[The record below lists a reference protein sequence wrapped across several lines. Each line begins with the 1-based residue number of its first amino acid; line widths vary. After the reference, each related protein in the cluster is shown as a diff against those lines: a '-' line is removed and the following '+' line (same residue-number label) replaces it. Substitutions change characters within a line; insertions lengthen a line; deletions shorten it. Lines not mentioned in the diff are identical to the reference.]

1 MILQAIFYLNSI
13 AGIMKMPFFQKI
25 RNMAASA
32 GLTGQSG
39 WLFPVLL
46 LLTGI
51 FLASL
56 LVSSADETYAPTHSH
71 ASAISF
77 ANDLDDQAPATR
89 MRNGATLLQRVLSRG
104 NAPRNHYFELKP
116 TPAILCSANQL
127 SAGSTGAGTH
137 LLNPCRD
144 LMLLHFLKSA
154 VPARAAPQVV

>member
-1 MILQAIFYLNSI
+1 
-13 AGIMKMPFFQKI
+13 MPFFQKI

-32 GLTGQSG
+32 GLTGQTG
-39 WLFPVLL
+39 WFFPVLL

-56 LVSSADETYAPTHSH
+56 LVSSAADQYAQTPRQTSTV
-71 ASAISF
+71 SF
-77 ANDLDDQAPATR
+77 ANDLDDQAPASR
-89 MRNGATLLQRVLSRG
+89 MRNGSTLLQRVLSRG
-104 NAPRNHYFELKP
+104 NAPRNHHFELKP
-116 TPAILCSANQL
+116 PPAILCTANHV

-137 LLNPCRD
+137 RLNPCRD

>member
-1 MILQAIFYLNSI
+1 
-13 AGIMKMPFFQKI
+13 MPFFQKI

-32 GLTGQSG
+32 GLTGQNG
-39 WLFPVLL
+39 WFFPVLL

-56 LVSSADETYAPTHSH
+56 LVSSAADQYAQTPRQTSTV
-71 ASAISF
+71 SF
-77 ANDLDDQAPATR
+77 ANDLDDQAPASR
-89 MRNGATLLQRVLSRG
+89 MRNGSTLLQRVLSRG
-104 NAPRNHYFELKP
+104 NAPRNHHFELKP
-116 TPAILCSANQL
+116 PQAILCTANHV

-137 LLNPCRD
+137 RLNPCRD